1 MDTPKAVSPSFSL
14 SLYPRT
20 DLKDCHTSLQ
30 KKLSSQ
36 WGDPKEGGWRWGNPV
51 TRRHGTQS
59 TLQSSSSPETPPSF
73 GGTRVGSAAGGSP
86 GSGDCGL
93 MQRGIGCPSPWGGGW
108 GAVCLANPP
117 QRPQPQDSPAW
128 GRKPAQTP
136 GMWHQPRSPRPD
148 GNRAS
153 SSFLFFRKMFLNCSL
168 QVTYIVVACT
178 DAWFI
183 SLWKYIYSLS
193 FSFPI
198 EVITEFWEGFLCS
211 VVGPCGL
218 F

>member
-73 GGTRVGSAAGGSP
+73 GGTRFSAAAGGSHRIWRP
-86 GSGDCGL
+86 
-93 MQRGIGCPSPWGGGW
+93 GW
-108 GAVCLANPP
+108 GADWLAYPP

-128 GRKPAQTP
+128 GPSLLRPQGRDVSP
-136 GMWHQPRSPRPD
+136 GPQGPRGTES
-148 GNRAS
+148 AALLS
-153 SSFLFFRKMFLNCSL
+153 FFLSFL
-168 QVTYIVVACT
+168 
-178 DAWFI
+178 
-183 SLWKYIYSLS
+183 
-193 FSFPI
+193 
-198 EVITEFWEGFLCS
+198 LC
-211 VVGPCGL
+211 L

>member
-14 SLYPRT
+14 SLYPWT
-20 DLKDCHTSLQ
+20 DLNDCHTTLQ
-30 KKLSSQ
+30 RSCPLS
-36 WGDPKEGGWRWGNPV
+36 GVTLRKEAGGGNPA
-51 TRRHGTQS
+51 TSRHGAQS
-59 TLQSSSSPETPPSF
+59 ILPSSSSPETPPSF

-128 GRKPAQTP
+128 GPKPAQTP
-136 GMWHQPRSPRPD
+136 GMWHQPMSPRPD
-148 GNRAS
+148 GNRVS
-153 SSFLFFRKMFLNCSL
+153 SSFLFFKKMFLNCSL

-178 DAWFI
+178 DTWFI
-183 SLWKYIYSLS
+183 YS
-193 FSFPI
+193 
-198 EVITEFWEGFLCS
+198 
-211 VVGPCGL
+211 
-218 F
+218 

>member
-73 GGTRVGSAAGGSP
+73 GGTRVGSAARGSP

-93 MQRGIGCPSPWGGGW
+93 MQRGTGIPSPWCGGMGGG
-108 GAVCLANPP
+108 LF
-117 QRPQPQDSPAW
+117 AW
-128 GRKPAQTP
+128 QTLP
-136 GMWHQPRSPRPD
+136 SALSPRTVPPGD
-148 GNRAS
+148 PSLLRLQECDTSPGRQSQMGTEPAVLF
-153 SSFLFFRKMFLNCSL
+153 SFLKKCF
-168 QVTYIVVACT
+168 
-178 DAWFI
+178 
-183 SLWKYIYSLS
+183 
-193 FSFPI
+193 
-198 EVITEFWEGFLCS
+198 
-211 VVGPCGL
+211 
-218 F
+218 